1 MNHSIL
7 HRFQGVHK
15 KAQRIRRPEIKN
27 YADQLCQHH
36 PRENAE
42 SRPFLGPCML
52 SRSQI
57 LADKG
62 GKHHRHTHDR
72 QKYKTLDLCIGAV
85 SGNRVGAESVD
96 ITLDHNIA
104 HTDHRILD
112 ARRQS
117 LADHLSHH
125 VSVKMQLSKIQA
137 GRLIRLPAHPDQ
149 TQYHTEPL
157 GKHCG

>member
-1 MNHSIL
+1 
-7 HRFQGVHK
+7 
-15 KAQRIRRPEIKN
+15 
-27 YADQLCQHH
+27 
-36 PRENAE
+36 
-42 SRPFLGPCML
+42 ML
-52 SRSQI
+52 SRSQV

-72 QKYKTLDLCIGAV
+72 QKYKALDLCIGAV

-104 HTDHRILD
+104 HADHRVLD

-137 GRLIRLPAHPDQ
+137 GRLVRLPAHPDQ

-157 GKHCG
+157 GKHCGKGRPHYPPSKTCHKKQIQRHIYQGGQNQIVQRVQTVP